1 MHEITTILLVTL
13 PNIHRFN
20 KNSLTISNKP
30 FSIWLLTTSP
40 HLKYVA
46 TLPCNLSLM
55 ACFADINV
63 SQGCVATCKVGW
75 DFYYAFY
82 CKFTS
87 KKFDCKFTKESSNE
101 KFL

>member
-1 MHEITTILLVTL
+1 
-13 PNIHRFN
+13 
-20 KNSLTISNKP
+20 
-30 FSIWLLTTSP
+30 
-40 HLKYVA
+40 
-46 TLPCNLSLM
+46 M

-101 KFL
+101 KFWPTLYFRVERQNFICYLLDSCWHLLRQQPSVVKRLFDEVH